1 MKTVKNF
8 DINKLTLGSFTDS
21 INRSDDF
28 SHLRR
33 FLKNLATVFFPS
45 VGCPRRPRRWNDE
58 KIPTLMSVPSLS
70 ASPSPKPA
78 SGQWRKGP
86 LRLILTALLP
96 LGIVFA
102 VSAFL
107 TRGSWKG
114 LPAGLDPDKTYSLW
128 IREVEIEAMRPDGSA
143 WDLGNGAPDLQAIL
157 AIDGVVVLRT
167 PVREDSIVAAWDP
180 VSIRVSTILKGE
192 IDRSEAL
199 RIANF
204 RPREGQRFTFGVYEK
219 DLLGSEFIDAVAF
232 GDSVLG
238 PGKNDLTGASPVRR
252 ASLIVQESGE
262 EGAVGTD
269 GPGKS
274 MAVEWLGAEPAELKS
289 PTTVLEERSAR
300 LFGEISEDMA
310 NEFRKLEGEARTR
323 AEQVFEKLGEEVE
336 SSLIDLDSAAK
347 ELEARLREITA
358 PVREDAR

>member
-1 MKTVKNF
+1 
-8 DINKLTLGSFTDS
+8 
-21 INRSDDF
+21 
-28 SHLRR
+28 
-33 FLKNLATVFFPS
+33 
-45 VGCPRRPRRWNDE
+45 
-58 KIPTLMSVPSLS
+58 
-70 ASPSPKPA
+70 
-78 SGQWRKGP
+78 
-86 LRLILTALLP
+86 
-96 LGIVFA
+96 
-102 VSAFL
+102 
-107 TRGSWKG
+107 
-114 LPAGLDPDKTYSLW
+114 
-128 IREVEIEAMRPDGSA
+128 MRPDGSA

-219 DLLGSEFIDAVAF
+219 DLLGSEFIDAVSF

-262 EGAVGTD
+262 EGAGGAD
-269 GPGKS
+269 GPGRS
-274 MAVEWLGAEPAELKS
+274 MPVEWIGAEPAELKS
-289 PTTVLEERSAR
+289 PTTVLEERSAL
-300 LFGEISEDMA
+300 LFEEISEDMA
-310 NEFRKLEGEARTR
+310 DEFRKLEGEARTR
-323 AEQVFEKLGEEVE
+323 AEQVFEKLGKEVE

-347 ELEARLREITA
+347 ELEARLREITGQ
-358 PVREDAR
+358 VREDSR